1 MEFVCIEAKT
11 FMEMNEALE
20 AVVKKMCETC
30 GSCVSGMDD
39 WIDNQEACMLMDV
52 SPGKSAMIQSLLTKE
67 TPEIIRFFRNID
79 SLSEMLDKQEEKL
92 RPVLNGERYITDREL
107 AEQLKLTRRT
117 LAEYRINGKL
127 PYYKIGGKLLYK
139 EKDILALLEKNRMEA
154 FDV

>member
-1 MEFVCIEAKT
+1 
-11 FMEMNEALE
+11 
-20 AVVKKMCETC
+20 
-30 GSCVSGMDD
+30 
-39 WIDNQEACMLMDV
+39 
-52 SPGKSAMIQSLLTKE
+52 MIQSLLTKE

-139 EKDILALLEKNRMEA
+139 EKDILCWKKTEWKLLMYNPTCSQMPDM
-154 FDV
+154 FN

>member
-1 MEFVCIEAKT
+1 
-11 FMEMNEALE
+11 
-20 AVVKKMCETC
+20 
-30 GSCVSGMDD
+30 
-39 WIDNQEACMLMDV
+39 
-52 SPGKSAMIQSLLTKE
+52 MIQSLLTKE

-154 FDV
+154 FDVLKQNQAFTHSIGSNYYDYINSNVLKPYAMISFVYTIR